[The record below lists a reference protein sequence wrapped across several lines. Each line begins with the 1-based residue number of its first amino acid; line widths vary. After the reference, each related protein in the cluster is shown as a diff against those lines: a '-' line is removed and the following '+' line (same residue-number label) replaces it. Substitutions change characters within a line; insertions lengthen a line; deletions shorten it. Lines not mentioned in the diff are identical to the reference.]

1 MRKQRLL
8 CAAAIVLL
16 STFAAIAKDVTVN
29 GVRYSLNSDGTAT
42 CKGPSGDISSIAAS
56 VEIAGKIEWGGKT
69 YDVTKIADIAFEN
82 RDELSSVTIADGIK
96 SIGRLAFSGCSSLM
110 EIILPRSVEKIGYGA
125 FKDCK
130 RAVKAK
136 LPNDIVVEYFQK
148 GKRIYSPFA
157 GCSKLEDITGTS
169 SKYPY
174 NILDNVLTADDKV
187 PFYDRIPEIKP
198 NSFSYY
204 ASVSAKNKLD
214 NWMQKRAY
222 ESDFQWKERTS
233 KENQQKKLEEITAN
247 MQNYF
252 IAEKAPESL
261 DLKMV
266 SYDSDYGIFLINSGK
281 FGSMYVKVPQ
291 SEANFVKEH
300 WRNVTPNPKYGIVD
314 DNLSLV
320 ACSFYLNGK
329 SYGMVDPSTGE
340 TLLEPMLN
348 APADD
353 AIAAQS
359 LPRQE
364 IDRQQPG
371 DEDDL
376 MQVLPRDNA
385 IDREIPKTTEVNSNT
400 FAVVIGNEDY
410 MIADK
415 VPFATNDAEVF
426 AKYCNLTLGLPDK
439 NIRTYPN
446 ATLATIRRA
455 IRDIRSIVK
464 AFHGKELN
472 VIFYYSGHGI
482 PDDKTFNAYLLPVD
496 ADGTSAEDCYS
507 MARLY
512 AELGELEANVYVFLD
527 ACFSGTVRGDG
538 MIVAARGTAIKPKE
552 AELQGNMVVFSAA
565 SGNETAFPYAEK
577 GHGLFTYYLLSKIRE
592 SAGDVS
598 LGELGEYITSRVYQE
613 SIVANRKS
621 QTPTVNVSD
630 RLSAN
635 WKELRLK

>member
-42 CKGPSGDISSIAAS
+42 CKGPRGDISSIAAS

-82 RDELSSVTIADGIK
+82 RDKLSSVTIADGIK

-148 GKRIYSPFA
+148 GKRIYSPFV

-266 SYDSDYGIFLINSGK
+266 SYDSDYGIFLI
-281 FGSMYVKVPQ
+281 
-291 SEANFVKEH
+291 
-300 WRNVTPNPKYGIVD
+300 
-314 DNLSLV
+314 LSL
-320 ACSFYLNGK
+320 
-329 SYGMVDPSTGE
+329 
-340 TLLEPMLN
+340 
-348 APADD
+348 
-353 AIAAQS
+353 IH
-359 LPRQE
+359 
-364 IDRQQPG
+364 I
-371 DEDDL
+371 
-376 MQVLPRDNA
+376 
-385 IDREIPKTTEVNSNT
+385 
-400 FAVVIGNEDY
+400 
-410 MIADK
+410 
-415 VPFATNDAEVF
+415 
-426 AKYCNLTLGLPDK
+426 
-439 NIRTYPN
+439 
-446 ATLATIRRA
+446 
-455 IRDIRSIVK
+455 
-464 AFHGKELN
+464 
-472 VIFYYSGHGI
+472 
-482 PDDKTFNAYLLPVD
+482 
-496 ADGTSAEDCYS
+496 
-507 MARLY
+507 
-512 AELGELEANVYVFLD
+512 
-527 ACFSGTVRGDG
+527 
-538 MIVAARGTAIKPKE
+538 
-552 AELQGNMVVFSAA
+552 
-565 SGNETAFPYAEK
+565 
-577 GHGLFTYYLLSKIRE
+577 
-592 SAGDVS
+592 
-598 LGELGEYITSRVYQE
+598 
-613 SIVANRKS
+613 
-621 QTPTVNVSD
+621 
-630 RLSAN
+630 
-635 WKELRLK
+635 